1 MKCLYNEDIVCIEVI
16 NLPALDVRWGFFLVS
31 KIGGCNLKLTKR
43 SRSILGITSIAIGA
57 IIAAFGVQGFIVP
70 SGLGGGGAG
79 GIALLLYYTFKLPIG
94 LMTLVINIPLFVLG
108 WREVNKKF
116 VFKTIWGLVIFS
128 TALDLLKGVQ
138 PIAIDDIFLGALYGG
153 VISGISSSII
163 FHFGGSLGGT
173 DILSKVIQRKYGVPM
188 GTSALAINS
197 VIILISGVI
206 LGPKVALYTLVTMF
220 VYGRVLDLIQSGVPL
235 KSVTIISDQSEA
247 LVDRI
252 MVDLGRGATFLHGRG
267 AYSCEPK
274 DVIICVVSLPE
285 IGRLKQAV
293 REVDPLA
300 FMIVQNA
307 GEVLGRGFVSN
318 E

>member
-1 MKCLYNEDIVCIEVI
+1 M
-16 NLPALDVRWGFFLVS
+16 
-31 KIGGCNLKLTKR
+31 KLTKR
-43 SRSILGITSIAIGA
+43 SRSILGVTSIAIGA
-57 IIAAFGVQGFIVP
+57 IIAAYGVQGFIVP
-70 SGLGGGGAG
+70 SGLGGGGVG
-79 GIALLLYYTFKLPIG
+79 GIALLLYYTLKLPIG
-94 LMTLVINIPLFVLG
+94 LMTMILNIPLFALG

-116 VFKTIWGLVIFS
+116 VFKTIWGLLIFS
-128 TALDLLKGVQ
+128 LFLDLFRGVQ
-138 PIAIDDIFLGALYGG
+138 TIVLNDIFLGALYGG

-173 DILSKVIQRKYGVPM
+173 DIVSKVIERKYGVSM
-188 GTSALAINS
+188 GTSSLAING

-220 VYGRVLDLIQSGVPL
+220 VYGRVLDVIQSGVPL

-293 REVDPLA
+293 REVDPQA

-307 GEVLGRGFVSN
+307 GEVLGKGFVTN